1 MTQVDELP
9 DTSEN
14 GQVRSSTG
22 QREAIVTLPAAI
34 DQAFVDSLA
43 AFEDLYRPSTH

>member
-9 DTSEN
+9 DTREN
-14 GQVRSSTG
+14 GQVRSSNG

-34 DQAFVDSLA
+34 DQAFVDSLSE
-43 AFEDLYRPSTH
+43 FEDLYRQSTH